1 MALASLGTEYRGEPD
16 YWKSPRVI
24 KSPASNGDYQ
34 ELFMPSTSPT
44 IVGTAGNLNL
54 SPLDIKVEKLSM
66 FDGVF
71 VPVFFSIFGVV
82 LYTRMGWIVGT
93 AGLKGLLAILVFGE
107 AAAIFTTLSIC
118 AICTNG
124 TMRGGGA
131 YYMISRT
138 LGPEFGGAVG

>member
-1 MALASLGTEYRGEPD
+1 MAMNLQQPLLDSPVEEGGTQSPSLSA
-16 YWKSPRVI
+16 KSP
-24 KSPASNGDYQ
+24 
-34 ELFMPSTSPT
+34 E
-44 IVGTAGNLNL
+44 GTAGNLNL
-54 SPLDIKVEKLSM
+54 SPVPGANKLSM

-82 LYTRMGWIVGT
+82 LYTRMGWIVGS
-93 AGLKGLLAILVFGE
+93 AGISGFLLIMIIGE
-107 AAAIFTTLSIC
+107 AAAYFTTLSIC

>member
-1 MALASLGTEYRGEPD
+1 MPLLDRKYHALPSLHTKSTGDEASLSEP
-16 YWKSPRVI
+16 
-24 KSPASNGDYQ
+24 Q
-34 ELFMPSTSPT
+34 SPT
-44 IVGTAGNLNL
+44 TAEGTAGNLNL
-54 SPLDIKVEKLSM
+54 SPVFGGNKLST

-71 VPVFFSIFGVV
+71 VPVFFSIFGVI
-82 LYTRMGWIVGT
+82 LYTRMGWIVGS
-93 AGLKGLLAILVFGE
+93 AGLSGLAVILIVGE
-107 AAAIFTTLSIC
+107 AAALFTTLSIC